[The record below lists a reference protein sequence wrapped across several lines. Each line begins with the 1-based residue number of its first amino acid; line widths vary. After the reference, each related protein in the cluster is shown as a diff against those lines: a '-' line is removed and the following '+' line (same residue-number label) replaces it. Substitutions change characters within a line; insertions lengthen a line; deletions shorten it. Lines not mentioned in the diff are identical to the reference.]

1 MRQAILRALGRLP
14 VSRMTHHHHQE
25 NRHMATN
32 LQDIKADQ
40 QAGTNELARRA
51 AHPITGK
58 TDYLD
63 KRKDLLGAGIP
74 GHMTVEREIR
84 TATVMLM
91 QSKDLQAA
99 TPLSFYVA
107 VSIAINSGI
116 GLGNGKG
123 YLVAYKGNVSYV
135 PGWKGLIDLVN
146 RTGRASA
153 WTGVV
158 RKGDH
163 FAYQLGDSPF
173 LEHRPGDSEEHADIT
188 HYYAIGRVKGAEF
201 PHVVVWSVAKV
212 IKHLNQYNK
221 VGGKHY
227 AAKNDDNIE
236 AYGRKVVLLQVI
248 KYLPTSVELENAV
261 AAENASASG
270 KAAHVENTIDG
281 NFVFIDEEDADQGDQ
296 DQEEHPRTDAPAAA
310 AATEEKPSAN
320 QRRAA
325 DAETVEV
332 REAQPAAASATS
344 SGTSASKPGALTPE
358 ASEQYERLM
367 AQLHRAGNLNQL
379 ADVYELVGE
388 VENTELRGALNKLY
402 QQRLAEMTPRDNP
415 GPGQEEKPTAPTK
428 RTRGARGAAPE

>member
-1 MRQAILRALGRLP
+1 
-14 VSRMTHHHHQE
+14 
-25 NRHMATN
+25 MATN
-32 LQDIKADQ
+32 LQDLTADQ

-51 AHPITGK
+51 AHPIIGK
-58 TDYLD
+58 TDFLEQ
-63 KRKDLLGAGIP
+63 RKNLLGSGIP

-99 TPLSFYVA
+99 KPQSFYVA

-163 FAYQLGDSPF
+163 FEYQLGDSPF
-173 LEHRPGDSEEHADIT
+173 LSHKPGDSEEHADIT
-188 HYYAIGRVKGAEF
+188 HYYAVGRVKGGEW
-201 PHVVVWSVAKV
+201 PHLVVWSVAKV
-212 IKHLNQYNK
+212 IKHLNTYNK

-227 AAKNDDNIE
+227 AVKNDDNME

-248 KYLPTSVELENAV
+248 KYLPTSVELENAI
-261 AAENASASG
+261 AAENANASG
-270 KAAHVENTIDG
+270 KSATVENTIDG
-281 NFVFIDEEDADQGDQ
+281 NFVFINDEDDAADQ
-296 DQEEHPRTDAPAAA
+296 DQEEHPRTDAPASMAD
-310 AATEEKPSAN
+310 TEEKPSAN
-320 QRRAA
+320 GRRRA

-332 REAQPAAASATS
+332 REAQPAATSTASA
-344 SGTSASKPGALTPE
+344 GQKPGALTPE
-358 ASEQYERLM
+358 ASEEYERLM
-367 AQLHRAGNLNQL
+367 VQLNRASNLNQL
-379 ADVYELVGE
+379 ADVYELVGD
-388 VENTELRGALNKLY
+388 VANTELRAALNTLY
-402 QQRLAEMTPRDNP
+402 KQRLAEMTPKNEP
-415 GPGQEEKPTAPTK
+415 ATQAAAPAAPAK
-428 RTRGARGAAPE
+428 RTRGARGTAPE

>member
-1 MRQAILRALGRLP
+1 
-14 VSRMTHHHHQE
+14 MTHHHHQE

-99 TPLSFYVA
+99 SPLSFYVA

-173 LEHRPGDSEEHADIT
+173 LEHRPGDSEEFADIT
-188 HYYAIGRVKGAEF
+188 HFYAIGRVKGSEW
-201 PHVVVWSVAKV
+201 PHVVVWSIAKV
-212 IKHLNQYNK
+212 HKHLKEYNK

-227 AAKNDDNIE
+227 AAKNDDNFE

-261 AAENASASG
+261 AAENASAAG
-270 KAAHVENTIDG
+270 KSAHVENTIDG
-281 NFVFIDEEDADQGDQ
+281 NFVFIDEEDAAADQAD
-296 DQEEHPRTDAPAAA
+296 EIPRTDEPAAGSP

-332 REAQPAAASATS
+332 REAQPAAASTTS

-367 AQLHRAGNLNQL
+367 AQLHRAGNPNQL

-388 VENTELRGALNKLY
+388 VENTELRAALSNLY
-402 QQRLAEMTPRDNP
+402 KQRLAEMTPRDP
-415 GPGQEEKPTAPTK
+415 GTMQGQEEKPAAPTR
-428 RTRGARGAAPE
+428 RTRQRSTGSAPE

>member
-1 MRQAILRALGRLP
+1 
-14 VSRMTHHHHQE
+14 
-25 NRHMATN
+25 MATN
-32 LQDIKADQ
+32 LQDLTADQ
-40 QAGTNELARRA
+40 KAGTNELARRA

-58 TDYLD
+58 TDFLE

-99 TPLSFYVA
+99 TPQSFYVA
-107 VSIAINSGI
+107 TSIAINSGI

-158 RKGDH
+158 HKGDH
-163 FAYQLGDSPF
+163 FEYALGDSPF
-173 LEHRPGDSEEHADIT
+173 LTHKPGDNEDHADIT
-188 HYYAIGRVKGAEF
+188 HYYAIGRVKGSEW
-201 PHVVVWSVAKV
+201 PHIVVWSVAKV

-227 AAKNDDNIE
+227 AVKNDDNME

-248 KYLPTSVELENAV
+248 KYLPTSVELENAI
-261 AAENASASG
+261 AAENANASG
-270 KAAHVENTIDG
+270 KSAKVENTIDG
-281 NFVFIDEEDADQGDQ
+281 NFVFIEDEEDAGQDQ
-296 DQEEHPRTDAPAAA
+296 QEEHPRTDAPAAT

-320 QRRAA
+320 ERRRAE
-325 DAETVEV
+325 AETVEV
-332 REAQPAAASATS
+332 KEAQPAAAST
-344 SGTSASKPGALTPE
+344 TSAAPKPGALTPE

-367 AQLHRAGNLNQL
+367 AQLHRASNLNQL

-388 VENTELRGALNKLY
+388 VENTELRAALNTLY
-402 QQRLAEMTPRDNP
+402 KQRLAEMTPKD
-415 GPGQEEKPTAPTK
+415 APATQADAPAAPAK
-428 RTRGARGAAPE
+428 RTRGARGTAPE

>member
-1 MRQAILRALGRLP
+1 
-14 VSRMTHHHHQE
+14 
-25 NRHMATN
+25 MATN
-32 LQDIKADQ
+32 LQDLQKNQ
-40 QAGTNELARRA
+40 QENTTELARRA

-173 LEHRPGDSEEHADIT
+173 LEHRPGDSEEFADIT
-188 HYYAIGRVKGAEF
+188 HFYAIGRVKGSEW
-201 PHVVVWSVAKV
+201 PHVVVWSIAKV
-212 IKHLNQYNK
+212 HKHLKEYNK

-227 AAKNDDNIE
+227 AAKNDDNFE

-270 KAAHVENTIDG
+270 KSAHVENTIDG
-281 NFVFIDEEDADQGDQ
+281 NFVFIDEEDAAEGQDQ
-296 DQEEHPRTDAPAAA
+296 QEEHPRTDVDQQQPAAQTA
-310 AATEEKPSAN
+310 QTAN

-332 REAQPAAASATS
+332 REAQPAAASAST
-344 SGTSASKPGALTPE
+344 GTAASKPGTLTPE

-367 AQLHRAGNLNQL
+367 VQLNRAGNLNQL

-388 VENTELRGALNKLY
+388 VTDNELRAALTRLY
-402 QQRLAEMTPRDNP
+402 QQRLAEMTPRDP
-415 GPGQEEKPTAPTK
+415 APKAEDKPAAPAK
-428 RTRGARGAAPE
+428 RTRGARSTAAPE

>member
-1 MRQAILRALGRLP
+1 
-14 VSRMTHHHHQE
+14 
-25 NRHMATN
+25 MATT
-32 LQDIKADQ
+32 LQDLKADQ
-40 QAGTNELARRA
+40 QAGTNEIARRA
-51 AHPITGK
+51 QHPITGK
-58 TDYLD
+58 TDYLE

-163 FAYQLGDSPF
+163 FDYQLGDSPY
-173 LEHRPGDSEEHADIT
+173 LSHKPGDSEEHADIT
-188 HYYAIGRVKGAEF
+188 HYYAVGRVKGSEW
-201 PHVVVWSVAKV
+201 PHIVVWSVGKV

-227 AAKNDDNIE
+227 AVKNDDNFE

-248 KYLPTSVELENAV
+248 KYLPTSVELENAI
-261 AAENASASG
+261 AAENANAAG

-281 NFVFIDEEDADQGDQ
+281 NFVFIDEEDAAPDPNE
-296 DQEEHPRTDAPAAA
+296 EEHPRTDAPAPAA
-310 AATEEKPSAN
+310 AAASEDKPTTN

-332 REAQPAAASATS
+332 REAQPDANAGMDPLPDHPAART
-344 SGTSASKPGALTPE
+344 KPGALTPE

-367 AQLHRAGNLNQL
+367 GQLNRAGNLNQL

-388 VENTELRGALNKLY
+388 VENTELRAALNTLY
-402 QQRLAEMTPRDNP
+402 KQRLSEMTPRDNP
-415 GPGQEEKPTAPTK
+415 GPGQEEKPSAPTRRM
-428 RTRGARGAAPE
+428 RTRSTGSAPE

>member
-1 MRQAILRALGRLP
+1 MASL
-14 VSRMTHHHHQE
+14 QE
-25 NRHMATN
+25 M
-32 LQDIKADQ
+32 KADQ

-51 AHPITGK
+51 NHPIAGK
-58 TDYLD
+58 TDLLE
-63 KRKDLLGAGIP
+63 KRKELLGSGIP

-99 TPLSFYVA
+99 SPASFYVA

-146 RTGRASA
+146 RTGRAQA

-201 PHVVVWSVAKV
+201 PHIVVWSVGKV
-212 IKHLNQYNK
+212 IKHLNFYNK

-227 AAKNDDNIE
+227 AVKNDDNME

-261 AAENASASG
+261 AAENANASG

-281 NFVFIDEEDADQGDQ
+281 NFVFIDEEDAAGDQ
-296 DQEEHPRTDAPAAA
+296 DQQEEHPRTDAPATEAA
-310 AATEEKPSAN
+310 QQPA
-320 QRRAA
+320 QRQADRRA

-332 REAQPAAASATS
+332 RDAQQAAASTTS
-344 SGTSASKPGALTPE
+344 SATSASKPGALTPE

-367 AQLHRAGNLNQL
+367 GQLNRAGNLNQL

-388 VENTELRGALNKLY
+388 VQNGELRGALNKLY
-402 QQRLAEMTPRDNP
+402 RQRMDEFSGPKDKPAAEATPATPMKRARRAP
-415 GPGQEEKPTAPTK
+415 ASGQ
-428 RTRGARGAAPE
+428 APE

>member
-1 MRQAILRALGRLP
+1 
-14 VSRMTHHHHQE
+14 
-25 NRHMATN
+25 MATSTN
-32 LQDIKADQ
+32 LQDLQANQ
-40 QAGTNELARRA
+40 QANTNELARRA

-99 TPLSFYVA
+99 SPLSFYVA

-158 RKGDH
+158 RKGDQ
-163 FAYQLGDSPF
+163 FDYQLGDSPY
-173 LEHRPGDSEEHADIT
+173 LHHKPGDSEEHEDIT

-201 PHVVVWSVAKV
+201 PHIVVWSTAKV
-212 IKHLNQYNK
+212 HKHLKQYNK

-227 AAKNDDNIE
+227 AAKNDDNFE

-248 KYLPTSVELENAV
+248 KYLPTSVELENAI
-261 AAENASASG
+261 AAENANASG
-270 KAAHVENTIDG
+270 KSAHVENTIDG
-281 NFVFIDEEDADQGDQ
+281 NFVFIDEDASDLDQG
-296 DQEEHPRTDAPAAA
+296 EEEELPRTDAPAPAAA

-320 QRRAA
+320 QRRAV

-332 REAQPAAASATS
+332 REAQPAAATTQAAADPAQA
-344 SGTSASKPGALTPE
+344 GTAKPGALTPE
-358 ASEQYERLM
+358 ISEAYERLM
-367 AQLHRAGNLNQL
+367 MQLNKASSLSQL
-379 ADVYELVGE
+379 ADLHELIPDVG
-388 VENTELRGALNKLY
+388 NAELRTALSNLY
-402 QQRLAEMTPRDNP
+402 KQRLAEFTPRDQGKPAQDAAP
-415 GPGQEEKPTAPTK
+415 GPRTR
-428 RTRGARGAAPE
+428 RTRGAGTAPE

>member
-1 MRQAILRALGRLP
+1 
-14 VSRMTHHHHQE
+14 
-25 NRHMATN
+25 MATN
-32 LQDIKADQ
+32 LQDLKADQ
-40 QAGTNELARRA
+40 QAGTNEVARRA
-51 AHPITGK
+51 AHPIAGK
-58 TDYLD
+58 TDLLE
-63 KRKDLLGAGIP
+63 KRKELLGAGIP

-99 TPLSFYVA
+99 SPASFYVA

-146 RTGRASA
+146 RTGRAQA

-158 RKGDH
+158 HKGDH
-163 FAYQLGDSPF
+163 FAYALGDSPF
-173 LEHRPGDSEEHADIT
+173 LEHKPGDSEEHADIT

-201 PHVVVWSVAKV
+201 PHIVVWSVAKV

-227 AAKNDDNIE
+227 AVKNDDNME

-248 KYLPTSVELENAV
+248 KYLPTSVELENAI
-261 AAENASASG
+261 AAENANASG
-270 KAAHVENTIDG
+270 KSAKVENTIDG
-281 NFVFIDEEDADQGDQ
+281 NFVFIDEEDGATLPDE
-296 DQEEHPRTDAPAAA
+296 EEHPRTDAPVPEAAQQGA
-310 AATEEKPSAN
+310 QRQAD
-320 QRRAA
+320 RRAN
-325 DAETVEV
+325 AETVEV
-332 REAQPAAASATS
+332 REAQPAAASTSS

-358 ASEQYERLM
+358 VSEQYERLM
-367 AQLHRAGNLNQL
+367 GQLHRAGNLNQL

-388 VENTELRGALNKLY
+388 VPNTELRAALTKLY
-402 QQRLAEMTPRDNP
+402 KQRLAEMTPRTDPGNMP
-415 GPGQEEKPTAPTK
+415 GPTEEPKAPAK
-428 RTRGARGAAPE
+428 RTRGARGSAAAPE

>member
-1 MRQAILRALGRLP
+1 
-14 VSRMTHHHHQE
+14 
-25 NRHMATN
+25 
-32 LQDIKADQ
+32 
-40 QAGTNELARRA
+40 
-51 AHPITGK
+51 
-58 TDYLD
+58 
-63 KRKDLLGAGIP
+63 LLGAGIP
-74 GHMTVEREIR
+74 GHMTVEREMR

-99 TPLSFYVA
+99 SPLSFYVA

-158 RKGDH
+158 RKGDQ
-163 FAYQLGDSPF
+163 FEYQLGDSPY
-173 LEHRPGDSEEHADIT
+173 LKHKPGDSEEHADIT
-188 HYYAIGRVKGAEF
+188 HYYAVGRVKGAEY
-201 PHVVVWSVAKV
+201 PHLVVWSVAKV
-212 IKHLNQYNK
+212 HKHLKEYNK

-227 AAKNDDNIE
+227 AAKNDDNFE

-261 AAENASASG
+261 AAENANASG

-281 NFVFIDEEDADQGDQ
+281 NFVFIDEEDADAGQDQ
-296 DQEEHPRTDAPAAA
+296 QEEHPRTDAPAPTA
-310 AATEEKPSAN
+310 AATEEKPTPN
-320 QRRAA
+320 ERRRA

-332 REAQPAAASATS
+332 REAQAATSTASA
-344 SGTSASKPGALTPE
+344 APKPGALTPE

-367 AQLHRAGNLNQL
+367 VQLNRAGNLNQL

-388 VENTELRGALNKLY
+388 VQNDELRGTLNKLY
-402 QQRLAEMTPRDNP
+402 QQRLGEMTPKEQAPKADAP
-415 GPGQEEKPTAPTK
+415 AAGPAK
-428 RTRGARGAAPE
+428 RTRGGKAGGAAPE

>member
-1 MRQAILRALGRLP
+1 
-14 VSRMTHHHHQE
+14 
-25 NRHMATN
+25 MATN
-32 LQDIKADQ
+32 LQDLTADQ

-51 AHPITGK
+51 AHPIIGK
-58 TDYLD
+58 TDFLEQ
-63 KRKDLLGAGIP
+63 RKNLLGSGIP

-99 TPLSFYVA
+99 KPQSFYVA

-163 FAYQLGDSPF
+163 FEYQLGDSPF
-173 LEHRPGDSEEHADIT
+173 LSHKPGDSEEHADIT
-188 HYYAIGRVKGAEF
+188 HYYAVGRVKGGEW
-201 PHVVVWSVAKV
+201 PHLVVWSVAKV
-212 IKHLNQYNK
+212 IKHLNTYNK

-227 AAKNDDNIE
+227 AVKNDDNME

-248 KYLPTSVELENAV
+248 KYLPTSVELENAI
-261 AAENASASG
+261 AAENANASG
-270 KAAHVENTIDG
+270 KSATVENTIDG
-281 NFVFIDEEDADQGDQ
+281 NFVFINDEDDAAQ

-310 AATEEKPSAN
+310 ATSTAATEEKPSAN
-320 QRRAA
+320 ERRRA

-332 REAQPAAASATS
+332 REAQPAATSTASA
-344 SGTSASKPGALTPE
+344 GQKPGALTPE
-358 ASEQYERLM
+358 ASEEYERLM
-367 AQLHRAGNLNQL
+367 VQLNRASNLNQL
-379 ADVYELVGE
+379 ADVYELVGD
-388 VENTELRGALNKLY
+388 VANTELRAALNTLY
-402 QQRLAEMTPRDNP
+402 KQRLAEMTPKNEP
-415 GPGQEEKPTAPTK
+415 ATQAAAPAAPAK
-428 RTRGARGAAPE
+428 RTRGARGTAPE

>member
-1 MRQAILRALGRLP
+1 
-14 VSRMTHHHHQE
+14 
-25 NRHMATN
+25 MATTTN
-32 LQDIKADQ
+32 LQDLQANQ

-99 TPLSFYVA
+99 SPLSFYVA

-158 RKGDH
+158 RKGDQ
-163 FAYQLGDSPF
+163 FDYQLGDSPY
-173 LEHRPGDSEEHADIT
+173 LHHKPGDSEEHEDIT

-201 PHVVVWSVAKV
+201 PHIVVWSTAKV
-212 IKHLNQYNK
+212 HKHLKQYNK

-227 AAKNDDNIE
+227 AAKNDDNFE

-248 KYLPTSVELENAV
+248 KYLPTSVELENAI
-261 AAENASASG
+261 AAENANASG

-281 NFVFIDEEDADQGDQ
+281 NFVFIDEDASDLDQGQ
-296 DQEEHPRTDAPAAA
+296 EEEHPRTDAPAPTSTS
-310 AATEEKPSAN
+310 ATEEKPSAN
-320 QRRAA
+320 QRRAV

-332 REAQPAAASATS
+332 REAQPAA
-344 SGTSASKPGALTPE
+344 GTQAAAEPAKAGTTKPGALTPE

-367 AQLHRAGNLNQL
+367 TQLHRAGNLNQL
-379 ADVYELVGE
+379 ADVFELVGE
-388 VENTELRGALNKLY
+388 VENTELRAALSGLY
-402 QQRLAEMTPRDNP
+402 KQRMAEMTPRTQEAKADAP
-415 GPGQEEKPTAPTK
+415 AAGPAK
-428 RTRGARGAAPE
+428 RTRRSSSAPE